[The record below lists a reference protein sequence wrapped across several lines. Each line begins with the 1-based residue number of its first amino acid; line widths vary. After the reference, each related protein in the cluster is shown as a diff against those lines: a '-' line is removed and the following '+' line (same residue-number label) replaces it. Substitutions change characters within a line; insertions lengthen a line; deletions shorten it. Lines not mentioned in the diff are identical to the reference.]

1 MKKSRIILCC
11 EGSEQL
17 SRLSAVI
24 KTPET
29 IEFQEFGSFETSD
42 SQLSHGTSKKVSDI

>member
-1 MKKSRIILCC
+1 MKKSGISLCC

-29 IEFQEFGSFETSD
+29 IEFQELGSFETSD
-42 SQLSHGTSKKVSDI
+42 S